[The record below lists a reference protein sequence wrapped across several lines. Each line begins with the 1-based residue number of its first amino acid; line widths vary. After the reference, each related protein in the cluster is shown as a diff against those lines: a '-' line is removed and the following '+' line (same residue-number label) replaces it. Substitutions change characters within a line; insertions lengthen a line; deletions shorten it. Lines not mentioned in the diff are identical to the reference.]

1 VDKPSGVTSHD
12 VVGRTRAVLRTRRV
26 GHAGTLDPMATGLLV
41 LGVDRATRLLGRLA
55 LATKSYTATI
65 RLGETTTT
73 DDAEGEPSAVADA
86 SALPAGQVGAAI
98 APLTG
103 EIMQVP
109 SAVSAIKVDG
119 RRAYQ
124 RVRDGEQVELAARP
138 VVVSRFEVVGEP
150 RPGPARLDIDVE
162 VDCSTGTY
170 IRALARDLGAA
181 LGVGGHLIALRR
193 TAVGPFRVDRAI
205 DVFEPQEITQSSADA
220 VAAVILPAGEAVR
233 EVFGGR
239 VATPD
244 EVVDLRF
251 GRPVAPVGRIGAYGM
266 FAPDDG
272 GLLAL
277 VEETGGRA
285 RPVLVWQAAG

>member
-1 VDKPSGVTSHD
+1 M
-12 VVGRTRAVLRTRRV
+12 LRTRRV

-41 LGVDRATRLLGRLA
+41 LGIDRATRLLGRLA
-55 LATKSYTATI
+55 LATKSYTGTI
-65 RLGETTTT
+65 RLGMSTTT
-73 DDAEGEPSAVADA
+73 DDAEGEPTVGADA
-86 SALPAGQVGAAI
+86 SVLSAEQVVAAI
-98 APLTG
+98 TPLTG

-124 RVRDGEQVELAARP
+124 RVRDGEQVELAPRP
-138 VVVSRFEVVGEP
+138 VVVSRFDVVGTP
-150 RPGPARLDIDVE
+150 RSPEIGVLDIDVE

-170 IRALARDLGAA
+170 IRALARDLGVA
-181 LGVGGHLIALRR
+181 LGVGGHLTALRR

-220 VAAVILPAGEAVR
+220 VAAAIVPAGEAVL

-239 VATPD
+239 VATPA

-251 GRPVAPVGRIGAYGM
+251 GRPVAPIGRSGAYGM
-266 FAPDDG
+266 FAPDGG

-277 VEETGGRA
+277 VEEIGGRA